1 MTKQLSSPFF
11 HHQVEW
17 MVVMDLVNRTNSL
30 SIGKVPSLNY
40 FVIIVSTLAAYIY
53 ISNHRN
59 VVLVIFQGRVGRII
73 KKFVIHNNLKAVH
86 EHLKLTS

>member
-1 MTKQLSSPFF
+1 MTEQLSSPFL

-17 MVVMDLVNRTNSL
+17 MVVMDLVNRTNSY

-40 FVIIVSTLAAYIY
+40 FVIIASTLVAYIS
-53 ISNHRN
+53 ISSHKI
-59 VVLVIFQGRVGRII
+59 VVLVIFQERVSIV
-73 KKFVIHNNLKAVH
+73 KKFIIHNNLKAVH

>member
-1 MTKQLSSPFF
+1 MTEQLSSPFL

-17 MVVMDLVNRTNSL
+17 MVVMDLINRTNSY

-40 FVIIVSTLAAYIY
+40 FVIIASTLVAYIS
-53 ISNHRN
+53 ISSHKI
-59 VVLVIFQGRVGRII
+59 VVLVIFQERVSIV
-73 KKFVIHNNLKAVH
+73 KKFIIHNNLKAVH

>member
-17 MVVMDLVNRTNSL
+17 MVVMDLVNRTNSY

-40 FVIIVSTLAAYIY
+40 FVIIASTLVAYIS
-53 ISNHRN
+53 ISSHKI
-59 VVLVIFQGRVGRII
+59 VVLVIFQERVSIV
-73 KKFVIHNNLKAVH
+73 KKFIIHNNLKAVH

>member
-1 MTKQLSSPFF
+1 MTEQLSSPFF

-17 MVVMDLVNRTNSL
+17 MVVMDLINRTNSY

-40 FVIIVSTLAAYIY
+40 FVIIASTLVAYIS
-53 ISNHRN
+53 ISSHKI
-59 VVLVIFQGRVGRII
+59 VVLVIFQERVSIV
-73 KKFVIHNNLKAVH
+73 KKFIIHNNLKAVH

>member
-1 MTKQLSSPFF
+1 MTEQLSSPFF

-17 MVVMDLVNRTNSL
+17 VVVMDLVSRTNSL

-40 FVIIVSTLAAYIY
+40 FVIIASTLVAYIS
-53 ISNHRN
+53 ISSHKI
-59 VVLVIFQGRVGRII
+59 VVLVIFQERVSIV
-73 KKFVIHNNLKAVH
+73 KKFIIHNNLKAVH